1 MGKGRL
7 GEIIEPVE
15 LITSPTRDDLN
26 FFLQMHDFVCLL
38 TLCRYH
44 GYDACNNVFYTASDE
59 IVFHTAALGICY
71 NRKTHEQRF
80 YKGHTDDILC
90 LTVHDDKD
98 YVATGQVILD
108 VP

>member
-1 MGKGRL
+1 MHFHL
-7 GEIIEPVE
+7 FDPSSNHAYSQINQSIFIFS
-15 LITSPTRDDLN
+15 L
-26 FFLQMHDFVCLL
+26 FLVIDFSS
-38 TLCRYH
+38 YH

-71 NRKTHEQRF
+71 NRQTHEQRF

-98 YVATGQVILD
+98 YVATGQV
-108 VP
+108 VY